1 MKKLLISLLTASV
14 LLGSSVAAFA
24 DTTST
29 TTSGSITTT
38 QASDASTGLTDPSSD
53 TTSAAVTTTTP
64 DPTEGNALTIEQQRA
79 LFYAQVYMPDMT
91 SIVNLRVQTANAIAA
106 NNSISTK
113 IQTTLKLLN
122 TNNTAKIKTAQQTVS
137 NDETQLKSLTQQ
149 ANSLKSQF
157 SSSIKSQNTSSMST
171 IQQQYQTLLTQIN
184 TLTQKIATDRAT
196 VNSLEAQLLN
206 NKAQQVQPLIQQ
218 AKSLAAKIKQEE
230 IAKNQLWTSYNA
242 QMKAN
247 DFTSAGKTLQSII
260 TAKTQILQDINSR
273 GTVLNQLLTAANT
286 LSNQ

>member
-1 MKKLLISLLTASV
+1 
-14 LLGSSVAAFA
+14 
-24 DTTST
+24 
-29 TTSGSITTT
+29 
-38 QASDASTGLTDPSSD
+38 
-53 TTSAAVTTTTP
+53 
-64 DPTEGNALTIEQQRA
+64 
-79 LFYAQVYMPDMT
+79 
-91 SIVNLRVQTANAIAA
+91 
-106 NNSISTK
+106 
-113 IQTTLKLLN
+113 
-122 TNNTAKIKTAQQTVS
+122 
-137 NDETQLKSLTQQ
+137 
-149 ANSLKSQF
+149 
-157 SSSIKSQNTSSMST
+157 MST